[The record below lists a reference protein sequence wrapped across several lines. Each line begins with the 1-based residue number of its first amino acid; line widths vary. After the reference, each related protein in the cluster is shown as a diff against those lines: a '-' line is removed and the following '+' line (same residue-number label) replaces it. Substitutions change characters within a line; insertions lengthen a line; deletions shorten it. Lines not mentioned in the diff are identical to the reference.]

1 LTLSSLKLSENSPL
15 PMISVFLECS
25 KNLTRLVKTLENII
39 EMKDKEKEIIIWNY
53 KDLTEM
59 IRGNLEMIRNV

>member
-1 LTLSSLKLSENSPL
+1 
-15 PMISVFLECS
+15 MISVFLECS